1 MFVDVLTVA
10 QRTPERQWSEMTS
23 LPGWA
28 EIEEALNHL
37 DGDRS
42 SLMTLNTDEGCM
54 TIGGGQDGYLVCAT
68 FDLENYHQAVNP
80 AACVESRELRV
91 NGKPRAC
98 AGKSVVNRVVALRAA
113 RAFALDGR
121 LEPSLLWEAC

>member
-23 LPGWA
+23 APAWPD
-28 EIEEALNHL
+28 IEDALLHL

-42 SLMTLNTDEGCM
+42 SLMTLGTDLGCM
-54 TIGGGQDGYLVCAT
+54 TIGGSREGYLVCAT
-68 FDLENYHQAVNP
+68 FDQENYHKAVDP
-80 AACVESRELRV
+80 ARPAVTSEVRV
-91 NGKPRAC
+91 NGRPRPC
-98 AGKSVVNRVVALRAA
+98 AAKSVVNRVVALQAA

>member
-23 LPGWA
+23 LPAWP
-28 EIEEALNHL
+28 EIEDALLHL

-42 SLMTLNTDEGCM
+42 SLMTLGTDEGCM
-54 TIGGGQDGYLVCAT
+54 TIGGGSDGYLVCAT
-68 FDLENYHQAVNP
+68 FDLENYHQAVDPEANP
-80 AACVESRELRV
+80 EPRHLSV
-91 NGKPRAC
+91 NGKSRAC
-98 AGKSVVNRVVALRAA
+98 AAKAVVNRVVALRAA

-121 LEPSLLWEAC
+121 LDTSLMWEAC

>member
-23 LPGWA
+23 LPAWPD
-28 EIEEALNHL
+28 IEEALMHL

-42 SLMTLNTDEGCM
+42 SLMTIATSDGCM
-54 TIGGGQDGYLVCAT
+54 TIGGGRDGYLVCAT
-68 FDLENYHQAVNP
+68 LDLESYHQAVDP
-80 AACVESRELRV
+80 APGEGRELRV
-91 NGKPRAC
+91 NGKTRAC

-113 RAFALDGR
+113 RAFALQGR